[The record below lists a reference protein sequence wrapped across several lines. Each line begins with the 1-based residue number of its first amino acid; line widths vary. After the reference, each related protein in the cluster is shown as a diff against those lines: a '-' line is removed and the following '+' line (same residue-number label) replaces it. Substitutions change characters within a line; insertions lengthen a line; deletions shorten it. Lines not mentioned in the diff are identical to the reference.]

1 VTNVTG
7 PLDYSFRLYVV
18 DAENWNLPAAATPN
32 MTLAAVSP
40 TQPGE
45 FSVGSF
51 NMERFFD
58 TVNDPAVS
66 DVALSPAAFDGRLN
80 KASLAIRTVLQMPDI
95 LVVYYSRHGATAALA
110 RQVVRGIESVSG
122 ASAQLRTVPELVPSS
137 AATDAAVPA
146 DGPPYATH
154 DELRDCDGLVLGS
167 PTRFGNMAAPLKHFL
182 DGTSALWLNGALD
195 RKPAGVFTSTS
206 TMHGGQEATLLS
218 MMIPLL
224 HHGMYLVG
232 LPYTAEALNRTRSG
246 GTPYG
251 ASHVSGRD
259 RRPDLTEDERDL
271 ARLLG
276 QRIAELAGHVRRDR

>member
-1 VTNVTG
+1 
-7 PLDYSFRLYVV
+7 
-18 DAENWNLPAAATPN
+18 
-32 MTLAAVSP
+32 
-40 TQPGE
+40 
-45 FSVGSF
+45 
-51 NMERFFD
+51 
-58 TVNDPAVS
+58 
-66 DVALSPAAFDGRLN
+66 
-80 KASLAIRTVLQMPDI
+80 MPDI

-122 ASAQLRTVPELVPSS
+122 ASARLRTVPELVPSS
-137 AATDAAVPA
+137 AATGAAVPA

-182 DGTSALWLNGALD
+182 DGTGALWLNGALD

-259 RRPDLTEDERDL
+259 RRPELTEDEREL

-276 QRIAELAGHVRRDR
+276 QRIAELAGQVRRDR